1 MTIRSTDARDDR
13 VDLQSVIGARLRERR
28 VASGVTLRD
37 AAARAE
43 ISTGHLSDIE
53 QGNSHA
59 SLPVLVRL
67 CRALH
72 LPIAE
77 LLPRLGGPRVQ
88 RSALGAPTTG
98 FEPVSHPQLELDVE
112 RVSLAT
118 GQRVELVADPGTDV
132 LLFVVSGE
140 CTVAVADARYD
151 CGPRDTLDIERADTI
166 VVDASS
172 PLTILAVRAA
182 RR

>member
-1 MTIRSTDARDDR
+1 
-13 VDLQSVIGARLRERR
+13 VIGARLRERR
-28 VASGVTLRD
+28 VASGLTLRD
-37 AAARAE
+37 TAARAG
-43 ISTGHLSDIE
+43 ISTGHLSDVE
-53 QGNSHA
+53 QANSHA

-88 RSALGAPTTG
+88 RSTLRPSAGI
-98 FEPVSHPQLELDVE
+98 ERISHPQLELDVE
-112 RVSLAT
+112 RVSLAI
-118 GQRVELVADPGTDV
+118 GGRVELVADPGTDV

-166 VVDASS
+166 VIDASS